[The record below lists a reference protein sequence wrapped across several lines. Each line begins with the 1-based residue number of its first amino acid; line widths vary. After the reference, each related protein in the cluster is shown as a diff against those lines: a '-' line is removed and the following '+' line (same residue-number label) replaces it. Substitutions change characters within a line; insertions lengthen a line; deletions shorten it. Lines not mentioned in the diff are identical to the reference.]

1 MLTDHSFIFF
11 GEIAIQ
17 IFYPFLN
24 WIMMIIFFNPRL
36 RMCFDFRERM
46 GRGER
51 ERERNIDQLPPTHT
65 LPREL
70 AHNPG
75 IVP

>member
-1 MLTDHSFIFF
+1 
-11 GEIAIQ
+11 
-17 IFYPFLN
+17 
-24 WIMMIIFFNPRL
+24 
-36 RMCFDFRERM
+36 MCFDFRERM